1 MNVVIVDYQ
10 LSNIFSLV
18 NALNYLQIRNK
29 VSSNKIDIKSADAV
43 ILPGVG
49 SFPEAMIQLEKFDL
63 IEALKNFINTG
74 KPFFG
79 ICLGF
84 QLLFSKSNEFKIT
97 EGLNIFNGEVKK
109 FDEKNIKVPH
119 IGWNNLELNNNL
131 NKYQLV
137 KQINFQNSY
146 YFVHSYYVKPNDK
159 KIILTFTDY
168 KKTRFC
174 SSILKENIFACQF
187 HPEKSGL
194 NGIKLIKNFLKYEK

>member
-1 MNVVIVDYQ
+1 MKVVIVDYQ

-18 NALNYLQIRNK
+18 NALNYLQIRSK
-29 VSSNKIDIKSADAV
+29 VSSNKIDIKSADAI

-49 SFPEAMIQLEKFDL
+49 SFPEAMEQLEKLDL
-63 IEALKNFINTG
+63 IDALKNFIKTG
-74 KPFFG
+74 KPFIG

-84 QLLFSKSNEFKIT
+84 QLLFSKSYEFKIT
-97 EGLNIFNGEVKK
+97 KGLNIFNGEVKK
-109 FDEKNIKVPH
+109 FDEKNNKVPH

-131 NKYQLV
+131 NNQLV
-137 KQINFQNSY
+137 KKINFENSY
-146 YFVHSYYVKPNDK
+146 YFVHSYYVKPNDN

-168 KKTRFC
+168 EKTIFC

-194 NGIKLIKNFLKYEK
+194 NGIKLLKNFLKYEK

>member
-1 MNVVIVDYQ
+1 MKVVIVDYQ

-29 VSSNKIDIKSADAV
+29 VSSNKIDIESADAV

-49 SFPEAMIQLEKFDL
+49 SFPEAMRQLESLDL
-63 IEALKNFINTG
+63 INALKNFIKSG
-74 KPFFG
+74 KPFIG

-84 QLLFSKSNEFKIT
+84 QLLFSKSHEFKIT
-97 EGLNIFNGEVKK
+97 KGLNIFDGEVKK
-109 FDEKNIKVPH
+109 FDEKNNKVPH

-131 NKYQLV
+131 NKYQFKKKL
-137 KQINFQNSY
+137 NFENSY
-146 YFVHSYYVKPNDK
+146 YFVHSYYVKPNDN

-168 KKTRFC
+168 EKTKFC

-194 NGIKLIKNFLKYEK
+194 NGIKLIKSFLKYDK

>member
-1 MNVVIVDYQ
+1 MKVVIVDYQ

-29 VSSNKIDIKSADAV
+29 VSSNKIDIKFADAL

-49 SFPEAMIQLEKFDL
+49 SFPEAMGQLESLDL
-63 IEALKNFINTG
+63 IDALKNFIKSG
-74 KPFFG
+74 KPFIG

-84 QLLFSKSNEFKIT
+84 QLLFSKSHEFKIT
-97 EGLNIFNGEVKK
+97 KGLNIFDGEVKK
-109 FDEKNIKVPH
+109 FDEKNNKVPH

-131 NKYQLV
+131 NKYQIMKKL
-137 KQINFQNSY
+137 NFENNY
-146 YFVHSYYVKPNDK
+146 YFVHSYYVKPNDN

-168 KKTRFC
+168 EKTKFC

-194 NGIKLIKNFLKYEK
+194 NGIKLIKNFLKYDK